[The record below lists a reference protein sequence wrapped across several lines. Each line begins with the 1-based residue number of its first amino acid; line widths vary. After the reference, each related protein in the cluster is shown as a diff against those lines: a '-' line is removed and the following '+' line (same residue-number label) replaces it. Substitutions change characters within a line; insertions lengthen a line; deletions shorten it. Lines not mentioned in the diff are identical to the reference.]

1 MKRRKT
7 NWIGHILRRNC
18 LLKHV
23 IAGKIEGTGRWG
35 RSSKQLLY
43 DLNEKRRY
51 WKLKEE
57 ALARTLRRTDSVR
70 NSGPEVTDCKMNE

>member
-18 LLKHV
+18 LLKLV
-23 IAGKIEGTGRWG
+23 IAGKIEGAGRWG
-35 RSSKQLLY
+35 RRCKQLLY
-43 DLNEKRRY
+43 DLNEKRGD

-57 ALARTLRRTDSVR
+57 ALARTLRRTGSVR
-70 NSGPEVTDCKMNE
+70 NNGP

>member
-7 NWIGHILRRNC
+7 NWIANILSRNC

-35 RSSKQLLY
+35 RRRSSYCMILMKKKVRENGRGSTSSHSEENWLCKKQ
-43 DLNEKRRY
+43 
-51 WKLKEE
+51 W
-57 ALARTLRRTDSVR
+57 T
-70 NSGPEVTDCKMNE
+70 